1 METTK
6 ITKRHRYEALI
17 AMIDAGALDSIVD
30 YNADITPESMKDF
43 CVTEIELLDKKAE
56 KAKAYASKKAAA
68 TDALTEIVKNCLVDT
83 YATINEITAKV
94 VEIDAEATT
103 NKVSYRLGK
112 LVEAGVASKKEIT
125 VSGSEGKA
133 RKLQAYALVIDEE

>member
-6 ITKRHRYEALI
+6 ITKRNYFEAII
-17 AMIDAGALDSIVD
+17 AKTEAGTLDFSDV
-30 YNADITPESMKDF
+30 NPDITVDMIKEF
-43 CVTEIELLDKKAE
+43 AVNEIAILDKKAE

-68 TDALTEIVKNCLVDT
+68 TDALTEIIKNCLVDT

-94 VEIDAEATT
+94 VGIDAEATT

-133 RKLQAYALVIDEE
+133 RKLQAYALVVDAE